1 MIFKEIEDL
10 KTKFNISD
18 IGIIKARR
26 LSELEDYLIYK
37 EKIEFEEKDL
47 ESRLDPRV
55 SFEAVKSIIM
65 CSFNYK
71 TSPKVKDELSD
82 DLTFSDEKYKD
93 GKKVYRGQ
101 ISMSSWGL
109 DYHKVLMNK
118 TSQLAEEL
126 AKTHNFSYRVMVD
139 INPLPERYLAELC
152 GIGSRGKNCSLIGRE
167 GSYVFLATILTDWE
181 VDGFDIKD
189 HEFKDIC
196 GTCDLCLRACPT
208 KAITEAGYSPKRCI
222 SYLTQTKRDIDEKLL
237 KKMGNSLY
245 GCDICQRVCP
255 YNKDVEDSKIE
266 EFQLDFNPYPNLLDF
281 MKKSKGDLKEYSKMS
296 GMWRGHNILKRNALI
311 ALYNLNYRDLDFY
324 KHYAKSKSELVSSY
338 AMKII
343 KMIEEENKQNKIKK
357 LK

>member
-10 KTKFNISD
+10 KAKFCISD
-18 IGIIKARR
+18 LGIIKARR
-26 LSELEDYLIYK
+26 LSELEEYLKDK

-47 ESRLDPRV
+47 EARLDPSV
-55 SFEAVKSIIM
+55 SFEGVKTIIM

-71 TSPKVKDELSD
+71 TTYKVNEKTSE
-82 DLTFSDEKYKD
+82 DLKNSDENNKD
-93 GKKVYRGQ
+93 GNKVYRGK

-109 DYHKVLMNK
+109 DYHRVLRDK
-118 TSQLAEEL
+118 TSKFAEEL
-126 AKTHNFSYRVMVD
+126 AKRYKFSYKVMVD

-167 GSYVFLATILTDWE
+167 GSYIFLSTILTDWDL
-181 VDGFDIKD
+181 DGFEIRD

-196 GTCDLCLRACPT
+196 GACDLCLKACPT
-208 KAITEAGYSPKRCI
+208 KAIRGEGYSPRRCI
-222 SYLTQTKRDIDEKLL
+222 SYLTQTKSDINKELL

-255 YNKDVEDSKIE
+255 YNKDVEDSKIA
-266 EFQLDFNPYPNLLDF
+266 EFHVDFDPYPDLFDF
-281 MKKSKGDLKEYSKMS
+281 IKKSKGDFKEYSKMS

-324 KHYAKSKSELVSSY
+324 EHYAKSESKLLSFY
-338 AMKII
+338 AKKII
-343 KMIEEENKQNKIKK
+343 RMIEEENK
-357 LK
+357 